1 MIEVDDIAKSGNTGA
16 TSGDISVRTAANLR
30 RTSIDAASRICSSL
44 EYFFEKGKKVIGRIR
59 VPSKPARLTSWLSA
73 RQISHSAGR
82 FLS

>member
-44 EYFFEKGKKVIGRIR
+44 EYFFEKDKKVIRRIA
-59 VPSKPARLTSWLSA
+59 SLFHFETA
-73 RQISHSAGR
+73 H
-82 FLS
+82 